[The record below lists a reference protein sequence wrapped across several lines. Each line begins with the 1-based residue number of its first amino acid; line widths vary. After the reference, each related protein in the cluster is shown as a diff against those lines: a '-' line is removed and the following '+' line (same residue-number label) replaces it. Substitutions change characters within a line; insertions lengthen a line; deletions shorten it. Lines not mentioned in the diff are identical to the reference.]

1 MTLRH
6 GAYWCVVLGCVL
18 LFGACSSKSTPDTK
32 VATDEPVAM
41 NDEVPPPENLDMDIT
56 GDDTLAAGDGDIPA
70 APADDLMPGSSAG
83 TYGGTSSSYGST
95 MPDSRGYP
103 DYSTP
108 RSGGGGGGYAGGSSY
123 TIQRGDTLWGLSR
136 RYGVSVNSLA
146 SANNISPNAVLRIG
160 QRLTIPG
167 AGSSGGAVSSGGTGS
182 AGTYRVQ
189 RGDTYSGLAKRFGVS
204 TQRLMDLNGATSS
217 NLREG
222 QTIRVP

>member
-1 MTLRH
+1 
-6 GAYWCVVLGCVL
+6 
-18 LFGACSSKSTPDTK
+18 
-32 VATDEPVAM
+32 
-41 NDEVPPPENLDMDIT
+41 
-56 GDDTLAAGDGDIPA
+56 
-70 APADDLMPGSSAG
+70 
-83 TYGGTSSSYGST
+83 
-95 MPDSRGYP
+95 
-103 DYSTP
+103 
-108 RSGGGGGGYAGGSSY
+108 
-123 TIQRGDTLWGLSR
+123 LSR